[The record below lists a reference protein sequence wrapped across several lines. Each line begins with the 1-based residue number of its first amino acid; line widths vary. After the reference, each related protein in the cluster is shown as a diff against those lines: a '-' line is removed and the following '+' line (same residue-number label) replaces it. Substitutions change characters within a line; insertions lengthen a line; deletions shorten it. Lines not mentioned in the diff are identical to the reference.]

1 MSDDSTQKKFYV
13 YWIISG
19 RCNYIGAT
27 VDPVKRLRQHCGC
40 QTGGAKY
47 TRGKLW
53 TYKCVI
59 SGFRTWKEALQ
70 CEWASKYYS
79 RRCRGIESR
88 KVAIENVLKR
98 ERWTSNSPLS
108 SEVPLTVE
116 YDPSQYGFPPDKL
129 PTPKPRKKKSTPN
142 QQTSNI
148 NKRKEASTTS
158 ITKKRKWKKKL
169 LGVKY

>member
-1 MSDDSTQKKFYV
+1 MSDDTTQKKFYV
-13 YWIISG
+13 YWIVSG

-59 SGFRTWKEALQ
+59 SGFRIWNEALQ
-70 CEWASKYYS
+70 CEWACKYYS

-108 SEVPLTVE
+108 SEVPLIVE
-116 YDPSQYGFPPDKL
+116 YDPIQYGFPPDKL
-129 PTPKPRKKKSTPN
+129 PTPKQKKRKVAPKQQSNIKKAQTD
-142 QQTSNI
+142 QTS
-148 NKRKEASTTS
+148 KTVE
-158 ITKKRKWKKKL
+158 KKRKWKKNV
-169 LGVKY
+169 LGVRY